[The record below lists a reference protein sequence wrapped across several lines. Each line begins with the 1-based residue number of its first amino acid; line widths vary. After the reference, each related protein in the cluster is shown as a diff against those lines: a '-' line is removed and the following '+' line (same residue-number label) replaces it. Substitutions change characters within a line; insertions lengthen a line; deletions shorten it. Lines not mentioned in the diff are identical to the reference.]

1 MRNIIGFL
9 GDGFV
14 SETDTGREHKGAR
27 DHDSA
32 SDEALLD
39 SYSRA
44 VVDVV
49 DAIAPTVV
57 RVELPGLRQG
67 RRGEGTGSGV
77 IVSPDGLILTNN
89 HVVDTARLI
98 SITLSDGR
106 SFSARVL
113 GKDPDTDLAVLR
125 GETSETLPAARLAN
139 SKSVRPGQIAI
150 AIGYVAKLLQ
160 TNAQ

>member
-14 SETDTGREHKGAR
+14 SESDPGHERKGAR

-49 DAIAPTVV
+49 DAIAPTV
-57 RVELPGLRQG
+57 
-67 RRGEGTGSGV
+67 
-77 IVSPDGLILTNN
+77 
-89 HVVDTARLI
+89 
-98 SITLSDGR
+98 
-106 SFSARVL
+106 
-113 GKDPDTDLAVLR
+113 
-125 GETSETLPAARLAN
+125 
-139 SKSVRPGQIAI
+139 
-150 AIGYVAKLLQ
+150 
-160 TNAQ
+160 